1 MFLKLLKYDLKSIYK
16 SIYKSIIIID
26 IVMILACGLT
36 LMTLNS
42 IKPNNIL
49 VGIMGVTTSF
59 IIIGAIV
66 VYFYTIFN
74 RYTKSIYGS
83 EGYLVNTLPVKPW
96 EIVLSKITSSVI
108 MGIFTIICGIICV
121 CFFFISSGINFSD
134 ILNLIKYYGSEKSL
148 NIMLTLIIFGI
159 VVVISIITEIIK
171 IYSIISI
178 SNISKFERYKIIFGV
193 VIYFVI
199 SQIESIVVEFSFGK
213 ILENAYSVNSLVE
226 ASSSLLSSFNS
237 YNIYSLIYS
246 IIMGIIWY
254 VIAVTVINKKLY
266 IK

>member
-1 MFLKLLKYDLKSIYK
+1 
-16 SIYKSIIIID
+16 
-26 IVMILACGLT
+26 MILCWIEQIC
-36 LMTLNS
+36 
-42 IKPNNIL
+42 IK
-49 VGIMGVTTSF
+49 
-59 IIIGAIV
+59 
-66 VYFYTIFN
+66 
-74 RYTKSIYGS
+74 
-83 EGYLVNTLPVKPW
+83 
-96 EIVLSKITSSVI
+96 
-108 MGIFTIICGIICV
+108 
-121 CFFFISSGINFSD
+121 
-134 ILNLIKYYGSEKSL
+134 NLIKYYGSEKSL